1 MPSGD
6 RCPTLIVRGA
16 PPSID
21 TTALLPKRPTTF
33 TSVAAAGPASASES
47 AAAIQSVRFIRAS
60 AMRPIAIFRYSPSE
74 GPGYFADYLEARG
87 RLWRIVRIDQGE
99 GVPDDPRA
107 FGGLVLMGGPMSVND
122 DLAWIPPTLGLVHR
136 AVDAGVPCLD
146 HCLND
151 QLMSKALGNAVTRNP
166 VKEIGWN
173 AVRVADRPETER

>member
-47 AAAIQSVRFIRAS
+47 AAAIQSVRFIRVAS

-74 GPGYFADYLEARG
+74 GPGYFSDYLEARG
-87 RLWRIVRIDQGE
+87 RSEERRVGKE
-99 GVPDDPRA
+99 GRSRWEQEQKKQ
-107 FGGLVLMGGPMSVND
+107 MEK
-122 DLAWIPPTLGLVHR
+122 IE
-136 AVDAGVPCLD
+136 
-146 HCLND
+146 
-151 QLMSKALGNAVTRNP
+151 Q
-166 VKEIGWN
+166 E
-173 AVRVADRPETER
+173 